1 MLKRLNPDYVEA
13 VSRQV
18 GACPYFRLISMT
30 IEALGWGRSRLAV
43 EIRQDHLQ
51 PFGMVHGGV
60 FSSLIDA
67 AAFWAVYPCLDEK
80 DGMTTVEMKL
90 NYLSPAAE
98 GRLVAEGNAVK
109 VGRTLSLGE
118 ASVTNGAGRLLAQGT
133 ATLMRIP
140 DLQLN
145 TTSALPPKFLPAEPS

>member
-1 MLKRLNPDYVEA
+1 MSKRLNPDYVKA

-18 GACPYFRLISMT
+18 SACPYFRLISME
-30 IEALGWGRSRLAV
+30 IEDLGWGRSRLVV
-43 EIRQDHLQ
+43 EIKEDHLQ
-51 PFGMVHGGV
+51 PFGVVHGGV

-90 NYLSPAAE
+90 NYLAPAAE
-98 GRLVAEGNAVK
+98 GRLVAEGRAIK

-118 ASVTNGAGRLLAQGT
+118 ASVSNGQGRMLAHGT
-133 ATLMRIP
+133 VTLMRVP
-140 DLQLN
+140 DLRLS
-145 TTSALPPKFLPAEPS
+145 TLDRLPPKLLPVEPS